1 MMKQAN
7 RAAVKK
13 RMEMLVSRD
22 FRQDMFGGN

>member
-1 MMKQAN
+1 MMRQAN

-13 RMEMLVSRD
+13 RMEMLASRD

>member
-13 RMEMLVSRD
+13 RMEMLDSRD